1 MKNKRMLENR
11 TYANWFI
18 SLLIGVASVMF
29 AYGASAAPQ
38 ASSSYYVATL
48 DDHYETPLLAI
59 GQVTAIDT
67 INNTAQVNGQT
78 ILLDAQSQ
86 ITSASNISY
95 GIDAL
100 QTGDH
105 VAVSGDLVD
114 LGFSLATNIIIFDDT
129 YVAGDSSAYV
139 RVLIDSLDETTVK
152 ATSGS
157 TSIDLVNVDRPK
169 VLAGIELEAF
179 GSAYGNICSAESIS
193 ILSLADEEESNLQ
206 KIRASGVR
214 KIRASGVRKIR
225 ASGVRKIR
233 ASGVRKIRA
242 SGVRK
247 IRASGVRKIRTSG
260 VRKIRA
266 SGVR

>member
-1 MKNKRMLENR
+1 MRNKRELKNR

-18 SLLIGVASVMF
+18 SLLIGATSIIF

-38 ASSSYYVATL
+38 ASSGYYVVAL
-48 DDHYETPLLAI
+48 DNQYETPLLAI
-59 GQVTAIDT
+59 GQVTTIDT
-67 INNTAQVNGQT
+67 TNNTAQVNGQT
-78 ILLDAQSQ
+78 ILLDSQSQ
-86 ITSASNISY
+86 VTSTSNISY
-95 GIDAL
+95 GIGAL
-100 QTGDH
+100 EIGDH

-114 LGFSLATNIIIFDDT
+114 PGFSLATNIIVFDDT
-129 YVAGDSSAYV
+129 YVAGDSSAYA
-139 RVLIDSLDETTVK
+139 RVLIDSLDESIAK

-157 TSIDLVNVDRPK
+157 TSIDLVNVDSSE

-179 GSAYGNICSAESIS
+179 GSAYGNTFSAESIS
-193 ILSLADEEESNLQ
+193 ILSLADEGESNLQ

-247 IRASGVRKIRTSG
+247 IRASGVRK
-260 VRKIRA
+260 VRA